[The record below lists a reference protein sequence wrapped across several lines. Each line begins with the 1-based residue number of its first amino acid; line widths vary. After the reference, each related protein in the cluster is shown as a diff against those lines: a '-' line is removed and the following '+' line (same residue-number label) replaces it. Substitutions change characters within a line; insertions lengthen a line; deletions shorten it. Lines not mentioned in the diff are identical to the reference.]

1 MMNPSQYPVPFNS
14 AHTRASIVKIMF
26 IVCVVT
32 TAMSLIVDSLSLVF
46 PPLTEDQEFD
56 DNPMGGVIVLVSL
69 LFSLLDFMVYI
80 ATVVCFCMWLYRAHS
95 NLRAFGQVRGLQ
107 YSAAMAVGSFFI
119 PFANLVIPY
128 RGVREVWQKS
138 GPPEEAMLAE
148 PSPPASFPLWWLF
161 WLLAS
166 LAGRILARISFRENV
181 PQQTA
186 TLVSMIASVL
196 FIIAACF
203 AYIVVSS
210 IDKRQEETSQRL
222 GLGKYAMPLPPPTHM
237 PMPDVVTP
245 TSEPAN
251 FQQS

>member
-14 AHTRASIVKIMF
+14 AHTRAGVVKILL
-26 IVCVVT
+26 IVIVIV
-32 TAMSLIVDSLSLVF
+32 AGMSLIVDSFSLAF
-46 PPLTEDQEFD
+46 PPLTEDQEFG
-56 DNPMGGVIVLVSL
+56 DNPMGGVIVLVAL
-69 LFSLLDFMVYI
+69 LFGLLDLVVYV
-80 ATVVCFCMWLYRAHS
+80 ATIVFFCVWLYRAYA
-95 NLRAFGQVRGLQ
+95 NLRVFDSWRRLDHSPGF
-107 YSAAMAVGSFFI
+107 AVGSFFI
-119 PFANLVIPY
+119 PIISLFVPY
-128 RGVREVWQKS
+128 RAVREVWQKS
-138 GPPEEAMLAE
+138 GPRDEAMFAE
-148 PSPPASFPLWWLF
+148 PVPPASFPLWWLF

-166 LAGRILARISFRENV
+166 FVRNISMRISFNDNV

-196 FIIAACF
+196 FIIAAF
-203 AYIVVSS
+203 LAYSVVSS
-210 IDKRQEETSQRL
+210 IDKRQEEASQRL